1 MANTCKRAFLIWLSV
16 IIFGNEVTILSWI
29 GTMMIIIG
37 VLIFNK
43 YRHVETNRG
52 ALLRMKSEELKI

>member
-29 GTMMIIIG
+29 GTVMIIIG

-43 YRHVETNRG
+43 YRHVDPSG
-52 ALLRMKSEELKI
+52 AVLLRTKSEELKI